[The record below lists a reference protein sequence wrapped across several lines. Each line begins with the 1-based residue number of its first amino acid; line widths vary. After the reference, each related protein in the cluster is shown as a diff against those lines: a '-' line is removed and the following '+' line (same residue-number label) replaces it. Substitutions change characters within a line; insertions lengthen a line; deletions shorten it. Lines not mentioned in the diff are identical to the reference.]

1 MASPAQRMGS
11 GLLPAEKLGKEV
23 LGADLD
29 AHARSHLQDAAHLA
43 VSEGIGMPL
52 FTDGVGPDTGSLG
65 QTRLRPKAG
74 GVGQMV
80 NDIIGHKAIISD
92 CPIIATPDLSD
103 EGRYF
108 IGHKWRMDTIGERVK
123 AARKERGMT
132 QGDLGKALG
141 VVQSVISDIENGK
154 LKSWPTH
161 RNAIRRI
168 LGKPLSYFE
177 PEEADLPTETDVH
190 SDLSNVVMLPEYDV
204 SLSAGDGFYVGAET
218 TKREWP
224 YPRFL
229 VVDQL
234 GVSPRN
240 ATVQEIV
247 GDSMEPTL
255 SSGDYVL
262 IDMAD
267 KRIGLP
273 GIFAVWDGD
282 ALVCKRVER
291 IPGSEPREV
300 RLKSDNPLH
309 GEYRVPEEQV
319 NIVGRIRWITR
330 RA

>member
-1 MASPAQRMGS
+1 MRQRV
-11 GLLPAEKLGKEV
+11 GLLPL
-23 LGADLD
+23 
-29 AHARSHLQDAAHLA
+29 R
-43 VSEGIGMPL
+43 
-52 FTDGVGPDTGSLG
+52 DG
-65 QTRLRPKAG
+65 RLRNTG
-74 GVGQMV
+74 GGGKPCLVAEASDEMI
-80 NDIIGHKAIISD
+80 NDVYIGHEPILSD
-92 CPIIATPDLSD
+92 QPILSSTDLS
-103 EGRYF
+103 GAVRYN
-108 IGHKWRMDTIGERVK
+108 IGHTNNMDTIGERVK

-141 VVQSVISDIENGK
+141 VVQSVVSDIENGK

-168 LGKPLSYFE
+168 LNKPLSYFE
-177 PEEADLPTETDVH
+177 PDEADLPPETDV
-190 SDLSNVVMLPEYDV
+190 SADLSNVVMLPEYDV
-204 SLSAGDGFYVGAET
+204 RLSAGDGFYVGAET

-234 GVSPRN
+234 GVSPN
-240 ATVQEIV
+240 HATVQEVI

-262 IDMAD
+262 IDMND
-267 KRIGLP
+267 TRIGLP

-300 RLKSDNPLH
+300 RIKSDNPLH
-309 GEYRVPEEQV
+309 GEYRVAEEQV
-319 NIVGRIRWITR
+319 RIIGRIRWITR

>member
-1 MASPAQRMGS
+1 MIDY
-11 GLLPAEKLGKEV
+11 V
-23 LGADLD
+23 
-29 AHARSHLQDAAHLA
+29 
-43 VSEGIGMPL
+43 
-52 FTDGVGPDTGSLG
+52 
-65 QTRLRPKAG
+65 
-74 GVGQMV
+74 
-80 NDIIGHKAIISD
+80 IGHEPIISD
-92 CPIIATPDLSD
+92 DPIIASSDLSGD
-103 EGRYF
+103 GRWH
-108 IGHKWRMDTIGERVK
+108 IGHTAQMETIGERVK

-132 QGDLGKALG
+132 QGELGKALG
-141 VVQSVISDIENGK
+141 VVQSVVSDIENGK

-161 RNAIRRI
+161 RNAIRRV

-177 PEEADLPTETDVH
+177 PEESDLPPETDVH
-190 SDLSNVVMLPEYDV
+190 ADLSNVVMLPEYDV
-204 SLSAGDGFYVGAET
+204 RLSAGDGFYVGAET

-234 GVSPRN
+234 GMSPGN
-240 ATVQEIV
+240 ATVQEVI

-262 IDMAD
+262 IDLND
-267 KRIGLP
+267 SRIGLP

-291 IPGSEPREV
+291 IPGSEPRQV

-309 GEYRVPEEQV
+309 GEYQVAEEQV
-319 NIVGRIRWITR
+319 RVVGRVRWITR

>member
-1 MASPAQRMGS
+1 MTSEIVFHTPKDSRKLPTQSIGNFRLAKPSLPSDKSDMAALKDIIARRLEELGINAFEAARDG
-11 GLLPAEKLGKEV
+11 GLE
-23 LGADLD
+23 
-29 AHARSHLQDAAHLA
+29 RN
-43 VSEGIGMPL
+43 
-52 FTDGVGPDTGSLG
+52 F
-65 QTRLRPKAG
+65 
-74 GVGQMV
+74 V
-80 NDIIGHKAIISD
+80 NDILNDKKKSVRGDNLNKLARGLR
-92 CPIIATPDLSD
+92 ATPAQVLSGEFPPLD
-103 EGRYF
+103 E
-108 IGHKWRMDTIGERVK
+108 
-123 AARKERGMT
+123 
-132 QGDLGKALG
+132 
-141 VVQSVISDIENGK
+141 
-154 LKSWPTH
+154 P
-161 RNAIRRI
+161 
-168 LGKPLSYFE
+168 
-177 PEEADLPTETDVH
+177 DLPTETDVH

-234 GVSPRN
+234 GVSPSN

-262 IDMAD
+262 IDTAD

-309 GEYRVPEEQV
+309 GEYRVREEQV